1 MKNLIYVLASWFL
14 SLFSKRQAQ
23 KVCVLACKLEGNKQV
38 AEKYGNQKE
47 LSRRWR

>member
-1 MKNLIYVLASWFL
+1 MKNMINVLLSWFS

-23 KVCVLACKLEGNKQV
+23 KVCVLACKLEESKQE
-38 AEKYGNQKE
+38 AQKYGNQKE